1 MNNELIIYN
10 NGNPVIEPK
19 TAVAIADLERELK
32 ALKEKS
38 DNIKAALLKAMEDGG
53 VYKLSTPELDVTYI
67 AASKRERF
75 DAKEFREACPDLYD
89 EFVKISPVAA
99 SVRVKLK

>member
-1 MNNELIIYN
+1 MNSEMIVYQ
-10 NGNPVIEPK
+10 NGNVLLNPK

-32 ALKEKS
+32 SLKEKS
-38 DNIKAALLKAMEDGG
+38 ETIKAALLKAMEDNN
-53 VYKLSTPELDVTYI
+53 VYKLSAPELDVTYI